1 MVIDSGKA
9 VKFYGTQLRQVTRE
23 LYLENTK
30 NEINEEGFCSGHE
43 EFVGNKKVQVYAD
56 FVTKMLIDLKY
67 LGYNVTIK
75 MH

>member
-1 MVIDSGKA
+1 MRKA
-9 VKFYGTQLRQVTRE
+9 SVLVM
-23 LYLENTK
+23 K
-30 NEINEEGFCSGHE
+30 N
-43 EFVGNKKVQVYAD
+43 FVGNKKVQVYAD